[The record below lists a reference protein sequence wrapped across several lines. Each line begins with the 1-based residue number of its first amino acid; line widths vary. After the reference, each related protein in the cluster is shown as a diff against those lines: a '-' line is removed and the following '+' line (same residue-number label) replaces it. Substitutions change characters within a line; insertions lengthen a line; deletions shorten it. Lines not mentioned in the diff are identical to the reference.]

1 MHLKFFFQ
9 MTNNGEMFTLTIRNC
24 TNEDRGKYELQA
36 VNLSGTAKA
45 IIAVNVTE
53 VTE

>member
-1 MHLKFFFQ
+1 
-9 MTNNGEMFTLTIRNC
+9 MTNSGEMFTLTIRNC

-36 VNLSGTAKA
+36 VNLAGTAQA
-45 IIAVNVTE
+45 IIAVDITE